1 MKPKLAYIED
11 DKDARALFNQQ
22 LTEEGFDC
30 NEFGSAEEFLKVAA
44 PGAYDALIID
54 IRLPRL
60 DGVKLLHRLR
70 ERNIFTPVILITAF
84 NSLEYAREA
93 LNSSANY
100 LLEKPFSLAALKRV
114 LEKVLTT
121 PRSLQDCVDRAV
133 ETLTLTK
140 REAEIARLIL
150 KGLSNKE
157 VADIAQLAEP
167 TAKQHIA
174 QIFEK
179 ANVNS
184 RAEFFSWIFPV

>member
-1 MKPKLAYIED
+1 MKLTLAYIED
-11 DKDARALFNQQ
+11 DKDARTLFSQQ
-22 LTEEGFDC
+22 LVEEGFVC
-30 NEFGSAEEFLKVAA
+30 KEFASAEEFLKVAA
-44 PGAYDALIID
+44 PGAYDTLIID
-54 IRLPRL
+54 IRLPQL

-70 ERNIFTPVILITAF
+70 EKGIFTPVILITAF

-114 LEKVLTT
+114 LEKVLAS
-121 PRSLQDCVDRAV
+121 PHSVQHCSDRAL
-133 ETLTLTK
+133 ETLELTK

-157 VADIAQLAEP
+157 IADVAELAEP

-174 QIFEK
+174 QIFDK
-179 ANVNS
+179 AGVRS
-184 RAEFFSWIFPV
+184 RAEFFSFIFPL

>member
-1 MKPKLAYIED
+1 MKPTLAYIED
-11 DKDARALFNQQ
+11 DKDARTLFSQQ
-22 LTEEGFDC
+22 LTEEGFVC
-30 NEFGSAEEFLKVAA
+30 QEFGSAEEFLKVAA
-44 PGAYDALIID
+44 PGTYDALIID

-60 DGVKLLHRLR
+60 DGIKLLHRLR
-70 ERNIFTPVILITAF
+70 EKSIFTPVILITAF

-100 LLEKPFSLAALKRV
+100 LLEKPFSLTALKRV
-114 LEKVLTT
+114 LEKILAA
-121 PRSLQDCVDRAV
+121 PRSLQDCVDRAL

-157 VADIAQLAEP
+157 IADIAQLAEP

-179 ANVNS
+179 AEVNS